1 MSFVTGLLMR
11 AQNTFKNCSEA
22 FFLQEV
28 EFLRSL
34 FVEFLD
40 HDETKLNYVCAF
52 EYFLPLFVLNTIG
65 KPQLGI
71 LWSRDSLGFKRLC
84 GNNPGTIWSTF

>member
-11 AQNTFKNCSEA
+11 AQNTFKNFPEA

-40 HDETKLNYVCAF
+40 HDETKLNYVSAF
-52 EYFLPLFVLNTIG
+52 AYF
-65 KPQLGI
+65 
-71 LWSRDSLGFKRLC
+71 
-84 GNNPGTIWSTF
+84 